1 MSNVLILGAGI
12 YQVPLIRTAR
22 DMGLTA
28 MVAGSP
34 GPYPGLALADRAFP
48 VNFLDLDAITAI
60 VRENHVDA
68 IATAGM
74 DLAVTTIGHI
84 CTTFGLSGLS
94 ADAAFLVS
102 DKWRMKQ
109 AFARAG
115 VRTADF
121 IRIPV
126 ADGARVLKQAL
137 ASGRLALPFMLK
149 AVDNSGSRGI
159 VKVARTEDIPA
170 ALQLVADNTRKDYC
184 LAEEFI
190 CGEELGAEGF
200 ISGGEL
206 SLLLPNGKYVF
217 HGDTNVPVGHFAPC
231 ELSDALL
238 QDIRLQTKKAAA
250 ACGLDNTPINV
261 DLLLQGDQAFIVEI
275 AGRSGATC
283 LPEIVSHACGFNYY
297 EKILLAAL
305 GERPD
310 FTPAKA
316 LAAAGHVLMPRKDG
330 ILCAQRYTGP
340 ESPHIRELS
349 FDFSPGKELKKFRN
363 GSHRCGQVIVT
374 GETLAQADALL
385 KNVLGHIQVEIE

>member
-34 GPYPGLALADRAFP
+34 GPYPGLALADRVFP

-60 VRENHVDA
+60 VRENHIDA

-74 DLAVTTIGHI
+74 DLAVTTIGHV
-84 CTTFGLSGLS
+84 CTTCGLSGLS

-109 AFARAG
+109 AFSRAG
-115 VRTADF
+115 VRTAAF
-121 IRIPV
+121 LRLPV
-126 ADGARVLKQAL
+126 DGGESALLRALADGA
-137 ASGRLALPFMLK
+137 LALPFMLK

-159 VKVARTEDIPA
+159 VKVSCAEDISR
-170 ALQLVADNTRKDYC
+170 ALQLVADNTKKDYC

-190 CGEELGAEGF
+190 DGEELGAEGF
-200 ISGGEL
+200 LSGGEL
-206 SLLLPNGKYVF
+206 RLLLPNGKYVYQ
-217 HGDTNVPVGHFAPC
+217 GDTNVPVGHFAPC

-238 QDIRLQTKKAAA
+238 QDIRLQTGRAAA

-261 DLLLQGDQAFIVEI
+261 DLLIQGDKAFIVEI

-310 FTPAKA
+310 FTPVKS
-316 LAAAGHVLMPRKDG
+316 LAAAGHLLMPHRDG
-330 ILCAQRYTGP
+330 TLRAQRYAGP
-340 ESPHIRELS
+340 ASPHIRELS
-349 FDFSPGKELKKFRN
+349 FDFAPGREVKKFRN
-363 GSHRCGQVIVT
+363 GSHRCGQVVVT
-374 GETLAQADALL
+374 GETLAQADSLL
-385 KNVLGHIQVEIE
+385 KEVLGHIQMEIS